1 MTYSLI
7 EAMEEIE
14 KKSGEYP
21 TEKKGCDCLVS
32 IQFIYGFVGITLL
45 LLILFFVYR
54 RIKR

>member
-1 MTYSLI
+1 
-7 EAMEEIE
+7 MEEIE

-32 IQFIYGFVGITLL
+32 IQFIYGFLGITLL